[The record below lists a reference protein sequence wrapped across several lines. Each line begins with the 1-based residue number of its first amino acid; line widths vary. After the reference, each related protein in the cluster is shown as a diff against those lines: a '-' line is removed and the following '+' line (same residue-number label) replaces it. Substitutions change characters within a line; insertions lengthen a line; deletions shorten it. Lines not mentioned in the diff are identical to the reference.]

1 MAELMNRQIVLRR
14 RPTGLVAPDDTE
26 LICTPAPEPAEGE
39 ALVRTTYIGIDA
51 AVRTWLNDQPGYL
64 PPVQLGEVIR
74 AAGIGEVVAS
84 RCDAYRVGDVVTTL
98 TGFQEY
104 VISRDDLFTTPV
116 PGPDVDQLAV
126 MSVYGPTGAT
136 AYFGMMGIGKPQ
148 PGETVVVSAAAGATG
163 SVAGQIAKIAGAR
176 VVGIAGGPEKCRA
189 VVEDFGFDAC
199 IDYRSEDLP
208 SALRQ
213 HCPKGVD
220 VYFDNVGGAILDAV
234 LGRLAHKARVVL
246 CGVISSYLTGEHPG
260 PANYVNLLSKTALM
274 QGFNALDEWGRF
286 DEAFESLRRWA
297 QEGRLVHR
305 ETIYDGIESCVD
317 ALNGL
322 FTGANIG
329 KMLVKVSEPSTAG
342 G

>member
-1 MAELMNRQIVLRR
+1 VPDLPNRQILLRR
-14 RPTGLVAPDDTE
+14 RPTGLVQPADTQ
-26 LICTPAPEPAEGE
+26 LVTAPAPEPADGE
-39 ALVRTTYIGIDA
+39 ALVRTTYVGLDA

-64 PPVQLGEVIR
+64 APVQLGEVIR
-74 AAGIGEVVAS
+74 AAGIGEVISS
-84 RCDAYRVGDVVTTL
+84 RCDAYAVGDVITTL

-104 VISRDDLFTTPV
+104 VIVRDDLFSTPI
-116 PGPDVDQLAV
+116 PGEQDQLAI

-136 AYFGMMGIGKPQ
+136 AYFGMTDIGKPQ

-189 VVEDFGFDAC
+189 VVDDFGFDAC
-199 IDYRSEDLP
+199 IDYKTEDLP
-208 SALRQ
+208 TALKQ
-213 HCPKGVD
+213 HCPRRVD
-220 VYFDNVGGAILDAV
+220 VYFDNVGGPILDAV
-234 LGRLAHKARVVL
+234 LGRLAAKARVVL

-260 PANYVNLLSKTALM
+260 PANYVNLLSRTALM

-286 DEAFESLRRWA
+286 DEAYASLRQW
-297 QEGRLVHR
+297 EGDGRLKHR
-305 ETIYDGIESCVD
+305 QTIFTGIDSCVD

-329 KMLVKVSEPSTAG
+329 KTLVQLSEPSTA
-342 G
+342 

>member
-1 MAELMNRQIVLRR
+1 MPELMNRQIVLRR
-14 RPTGLVAPDDTE
+14 RPTGLVQPGDTE
-26 LICTPAPEPAEGE
+26 LITAPAPAPAEGE
-39 ALVRTTYIGIDA
+39 ALLRNTYIGIDA

-84 RCDAYRVGDVVTTL
+84 RCAAYAIGDVVTTL
-98 TGFQEY
+98 SGFQEY
-104 VISRDDLFTTPV
+104 VIIRDDVFSTPI
-116 PGPDVDQLAV
+116 PDAKDQLAV

-136 AYFGMMGIGKPQ
+136 AYFGMTNIGKPK

-176 VVGIAGGPEKCRA
+176 VVGIAGGPEKCR
-189 VVEDFGFDAC
+189 VVVDEFGFDAC
-199 IDYRSEDLP
+199 IDYKEGNLAA
-208 SALRQ
+208 ALKQ
-213 HCPKGVD
+213 HCPRGVD
-220 VYFDNVGGAILDAV
+220 VYFDNVGGPILDAV

-260 PANYVNLLSKTALM
+260 PANYVNLLAKTALM
-274 QGFNALDEWGRF
+274 QGFNALEMWDRF
-286 DEAFESLRRWA
+286 EEAFADLRRWE
-297 QEGRLVHR
+297 QEGKLVHR
-305 ETIYDGIESCVD
+305 ETVFDGIESCVD

-329 KMLVKVSEPSTAG
+329 KMLVKVGEPTPG
-342 G
+342 